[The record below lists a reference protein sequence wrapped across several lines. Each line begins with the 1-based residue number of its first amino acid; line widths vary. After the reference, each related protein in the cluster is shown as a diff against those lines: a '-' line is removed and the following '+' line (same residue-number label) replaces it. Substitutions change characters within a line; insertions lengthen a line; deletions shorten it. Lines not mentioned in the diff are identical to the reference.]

1 MSDKTSTRQELIA
14 AAQQL
19 VVDGGW
25 EIVTTRRVAERAGVS
40 PGLVHYHVGSIEG
53 LRRAAACEGAR
64 SLLEGPFREALEAPN
79 LREGLLA
86 FLLRLDLKPDYP
98 GVVLLNEALVA
109 ATHDAEL
116 RSDLATVSS
125 AFRTH
130 LTERLAA
137 QGTRRQGMRRSG
149 HSSRSPPLMGFC
161 CKERSTPASA
171 RNSSSGGWFP
181 SWNRSKPLMLPAA
194 CRR

>member
-64 SLLEGPFREALEAPN
+64 N

-116 RSDLATVSS
+116 RSDLATMFST
-125 AFRTH
+125 FRAR
-130 LTERLAA
+130 LAKRLAA
-137 QGTRRQGMRRSG
+137 QKGAHAEEAEARA
-149 HSSRSPPLMGFC
+149 LVLVAAVDGFLLQRALDPNLGA
-161 CKERSTPASA
+161 EQLIRGIEP
-171 RNSSSGGWFP
+171 FLEP
-181 SWNRSKPLMLPAA
+181 Q
-194 CRR
+194 

>member
-25 EIVTTRRVAERAGVS
+25 EIVSTRRVAERAGVS

-64 SLLEGPFREALEAPN
+64 SLLEGPFREVLEAPN

-116 RSDLATVSS
+116 RSDLATMFST
-125 AFRTH
+125 FRAR
-130 LTERLAA
+130 LAERLAA
-137 QGTRRQGMRRSG
+137 QKGAHAGEAEARA
-149 HSSRSPPLMGFC
+149 LVLVAAVDGFLLQRALDPNLGA
-161 CKERSTPASA
+161 EQLIRGIEP
-171 RNSSSGGWFP
+171 FLEP
-181 SWNRSKPLMLPAA
+181 Q
-194 CRR
+194 

>member
-1 MSDKTSTRQELIA
+1 MSDRTSTRQELIA

-98 GVVLLNEALVA
+98 GVVLLNETLVA

-116 RSDLATVSS
+116 RSDLATMFST
-125 AFRTH
+125 FRAR
-130 LTERLAA
+130 LAERLSA
-137 QGTRRQGMRRSG
+137 QKGAHGKRKPG
-149 HSSRSPPLMGFC
+149 HSSWSLPLTGFC
-161 CKERSTPASA
+161 CKEHSTPTSA
-171 RNSSSGGWFP
+171 RNSLSGE
-181 SWNRSKPLMLPAA
+181 
-194 CRR
+194 

>member
-1 MSDKTSTRQELIA
+1 MSDRTSTRQELIA

-86 FLLRLDLKPDYP
+86 FLLRLDLEPDHLE
-98 GVVLLNEALVA
+98 VILFNEALVGYARRRA
-109 ATHDAEL
+109 AQQPGHNVL
-116 RSDLATVSS
+116 RFFA
-125 AFRTH
+125 H
-130 LTERLAA
+130 LTEGLTAHEVPRHQPVAPR
-137 QGTRRQGMRRSG
+137 TRAVPAVRRKC
-149 HSSRSPPLMGFC
+149 SPPPHIVCGPP
-161 CKERSTPASA
+161 TDTISA
-171 RNSSSGGWFP
+171 PR
-181 SWNRSKPLMLPAA
+181 
-194 CRR
+194 CQ